1 MQPYKIDLYVYAES
15 EQQAEYLQDALKSF
29 VIEKREQGIVV
40 TASSLSYALNRFK
53 NSSLIL
59 NFFRN
64 VK

>member
-15 EQQAEYLQDALKSF
+15 EQQAESLQEALKSF

>member
-15 EQQAEYLQDALKSF
+15 EEETKSLQDALKSF